1 MNTFTD
7 KTIYYAQMKS
17 KQDMQSA
24 LKVCIPEF
32 QLISPTFNSNLKG
45 EEQVLIGMNRFYELF
60 PDYKVNVDD
69 VVGQKNKVLMTGK
82 VSLTPNSDFLKT
94 NIKFATAQCQ
104 FSANFTIENNMISK
118 EIFVLD
124 LLDLCLQ
131 SGWEIEKAAHFFNR
145 K

>member
-1 MNTFTD
+1 MKTSTD

-24 LKVCIPEF
+24 LKVCSPEF

-60 PDYKVNVDD
+60 PDYKVHVED
-69 VVGQKNKVLMTGK
+69 VIGQNNKVLMTGK

-94 NIKFATAQCQ
+94 NKEFTTAQCQ
-104 FSANFTIENNMISK
+104 FSANFTFENNMISK